1 VRIFARVFV
10 NADGTPMFVPEVG
23 LALLVTTWGVALATG
38 LLAAALPARRA
49 AHLDPVQA
57 IRLG

>member
-1 VRIFARVFV
+1 
-10 NADGTPMFVPEVG
+10 MFIPEVG
-23 LALLVTTWGVALATG
+23 ATLVFTTWAVALATG

-49 AHLDPVQA
+49 AHLDPVAA